1 MIHQCSNNI
10 VVNIFCVV
18 CVNSLVIVVM
28 LFGLGMWGMVMW
40 VLMYFGIDWS
50 GGWWC
55 YVWWAYL

>member
-28 LFGLGMWGMVMW
+28 LFGLGMWGMVICSIVGAY
-40 VLMYFGIDWS
+40 VLWY
-50 GGWWC
+50 
-55 YVWWAYL
+55 